1 MTSPLRATTIAIRI
15 GETVYHQP
23 VFRPVTFN
31 PSRREYERRKI
42 ERGIEQLART
52 FLEIWVEE
60 GREEIIEIRRVVNH
74 ATTRRTR
81 PTISLMRAS
90 KSPKQISYRS
100 NI

>member
-15 GETVYHQP
+15 GETVYHLSF
-23 VFRPVTFN
+23 VL
-31 PSRREYERRKI
+31 SRSIHLEENMDDEKLNVA
-42 ERGIEQLART
+42 IEQLART